1 VNETAHHFLDC
12 YARGTEPDG
21 GWTFGKALQQAQL
34 DYTPASLKRVNSL
47 LDQIK
52 AKVNPEREAFLATPG
67 GLNFCALLA
76 YYLISHVTKDAGA
89 PIDWHDAASAQQ
101 VLGAERRLPQKSFS
115 RIVAIAKDPGVAL
128 LPLGWIEDKLF
139 GDGSAPVCSDYLA
152 GVSAQLNH
160 AGPLVWAGAARC
172 LGQLASH
179 AMYMV
184 SEGGNLMPTVLHP
197 SADGKRWTFVNIVDE
212 SSDNALRRARA
223 ALEAQREG
231 PPFAAFACEAS
242 VTLPTGRTDAIVI
255 ELRCHGDAPLAVTLV
270 FPFRPASDSQGF
282 AILDSQLIEGTV
294 PAEAQRLFNEAIEA
308 GIQSFNWPSGSWA
321 QYQQQSRDQ
330 LSDVVATDAAPSAT
344 TSEAPAY
351 ADGRRVQVGD
361 AVLSNGGLLPSRVT
375 EIVRTADG
383 FSGLR
388 LEVCNGTEQ
397 RIAPQAA
404 KDTLVF
410 VAGEPADFR
419 SACARWLEQQDSPH
433 AQFALG
439 NLLYRGLVVER
450 DLGRALR
457 LWQTAAESGHAPA
470 EREMG
475 IIYLEGDALS
485 ANISKAFSLLHR
497 AADKGD
503 ARALCVL
510 GEAHERGQGV
520 PQAMGEA
527 ISFYTRSAELGD
539 LAALTNLARLHLTGT
554 EVASSTGKAVAWLT
568 QAAEDGYVGAQHLLA
583 TCYQQGVGVPQ
594 DYARCVHFYALAAA
608 QGHAISINN
617 LADKYEH
624 GTGVAQDLDK
634 ALALYREAADK
645 EIVAA
650 WYSLAGMYADGR
662 GVPRDLEQAIRLM
675 KRAAGYD
682 FLDAAQRLRAMEE
695 GLNAYRREKGVAAL
709 ADAQRFDAETLYE
722 LAGSIYEPD
731 IPQSLPIAFALYM
744 HAAEEG
750 HADAQLQV
758 AFRYRQGLGVAV
770 DGPKAVEWYRKA
782 IDSGSPY
789 AAEGLG
795 EMYQLGKLVPRDLR
809 QAAALFAEAV
819 EAGSFTAGGRLA
831 ALRRAGVPEP
841 KKGGKPGWKFW

>member
-1 VNETAHHFLDC
+1 MNQTARHFLDC

-21 GWTFGKALQQAQL
+21 GWTFAKALQQAQL

-67 GLNFCALLA
+67 GSNFCALLA
-76 YYLISHVTKDAGA
+76 YYLISHVTKNAGA

-101 VLGAERRLPQKSFS
+101 VLGAQRRLPQGSLS
-115 RIVAIAKDPGVAL
+115 RIVAIARDPGVAL

-139 GDGSAPVCSDYLA
+139 GEGSAPACVDYLA
-152 GVSAQLNH
+152 GVSAQLDH
-160 AGPLVWAGAARC
+160 AGPFVWAGAGRC

-184 SEGGNLMPTVLHP
+184 SEGGSLMPTVLQP
-197 SADGKRWTFVNIVDE
+197 NADGEGWTFVNIVDE
-212 SSDNALRRARA
+212 SPDSALSRARA
-223 ALEAQREG
+223 ALAEPREG

-242 VTLPTGRTDAIVI
+242 VTLSTGRTDAIVI
-255 ELRCHGDAPLAVTLV
+255 ELRCRGDAPLAVTLV
-270 FPFRPASDSQGF
+270 FPFRPASDPLGF
-282 AILDSQLIEGTV
+282 AILDSRLIEGTV
-294 PAEAQRLFNEAIEA
+294 PAEAQGLFNEAIEA
-308 GIQSFNWPSGSWA
+308 GIQGFNWPSGSWS
-321 QYQQQSRDQ
+321 QYRSAAVDG
-330 LSDVVATDAAPSAT
+330 AAPSG
-344 TSEAPAY
+344 TSEAPTY

-361 AVLSNGGLLPSRVT
+361 AVLFGGELFPSRVT
-375 EIVRTADG
+375 EIVRTPGG
-383 FSGLR
+383 FTGLR
-388 LEVCNGTEQ
+388 LEVCSGTEQ
-397 RIAPQAA
+397 QIPPQAA
-404 KDTLVF
+404 KDALVF
-410 VAGEPADFR
+410 VASEPADFR
-419 SACARWLEQQDSPH
+419 SACVRWLEQQDSPH

-439 NLLYRGLVVER
+439 GLLYRGLAVER

-457 LWQTAAESGHAPA
+457 LWQSAADAGHTPA

-475 IIYLEGDALS
+475 VIYLEGDALS
-485 ANISKAFSLLHR
+485 ANSSKAFSLLRR

-510 GEAHERGQGV
+510 GEVHEQGQVV
-520 PQAMGEA
+520 PQALNEA
-527 ISFYTRSAELGD
+527 ITFYTRSAELGD
-539 LAALTNLARLHLTGT
+539 LAALTHLARLHLTGT

-568 QAAEDGYVGAQHLLA
+568 QAAEGGYLGAQHLLA
-583 TCYQQGVGVPQ
+583 TCYQQGHGVPQ

-617 LADKYEH
+617 LADKYEN
-624 GTGVAQDLDK
+624 GTGVAQDLGK

-645 EIVAA
+645 DIVAA
-650 WYSLAGMYADGR
+650 WYSLGGMYADGR
-662 GVPRDLEQAIRLM
+662 GVPRDLEQAIRWM

-682 FLDAAQRLRAMEE
+682 FLDAAERLRAMEE

-709 ADAQRFDAETLYE
+709 ADAQRHDAETLYE
-722 LAGSIYEPD
+722 LAGSIYAPD
-731 IPQSLPIAFALYM
+731 IAESLPIAFGLYM
-744 HAAEEG
+744 HAANGG

-770 DGPKAVEWYRKA
+770 DGPQAVAWYRKA

-789 AAEGLG
+789 AAEDLG

-809 QAAALFAEAV
+809 QAAALYAEAV
-819 EAGSFTAGGRLA
+819 EAGSFTAGDRLA

-841 KKGGKPGWKFW
+841 KKAGKPGWKFW

>member
-1 VNETAHHFLDC
+1 MNETAQHFLDC

-34 DYTPASLKRVNSL
+34 DYTAASLKRVNSL

-67 GLNFCALLA
+67 GRNFCALLA
-76 YYLISHVTKDAGA
+76 YYLISHATKNAGA
-89 PIDWHDAASAQQ
+89 PVDWHDTASAQQ
-101 VLGAERRLPQKSFS
+101 VLGAERPLPQKSFS

-128 LPLGWIEDKLF
+128 MPLGWIEDKLF
-139 GDGSAPVCSDYLA
+139 GDGSAPACADYLA

-184 SEGGNLMPTVLHP
+184 SEGGSLMPTVLHP
-197 SADGKRWTFVNIVDE
+197 SADGKRWAFVNIVDE
-212 SSDNALRRARA
+212 SSDSALRRARA

-270 FPFRPASDSQGF
+270 FPFRPAGDPQGF

-294 PAEAQRLFNEAIEA
+294 PAAAQRLFNEAIEA

-321 QYQQQSRDQ
+321 QYQSRDQ
-330 LSDVVATDAAPSAT
+330 HSDVAATDAAPSTT

-361 AVLSNGGLLPSRVT
+361 AVLANGGLLPSRVT
-375 EIVRTADG
+375 EIVRTGDD

-388 LEVCNGTEQ
+388 LEGCNGTEQ
-397 RIAPQAA
+397 RIPPQAA
-404 KDTLVF
+404 KETLVF
-410 VAGEPADFR
+410 VASEPADFR
-419 SACARWLEQQDSPH
+419 FACIRWLEQQDSPH

-439 NLLYRGLVVER
+439 NLLYRGLAVER

-485 ANISKAFSLLHR
+485 ANISKAFTLLRR
-497 AADKGD
+497 AADKDD

-510 GEAHERGQGV
+510 GEVHERGQVV

-527 ISFYTRSAELGD
+527 ISFYTRSAKLGD

-568 QAAEDGYVGAQHLLA
+568 QAAESGYVGAQHLLA
-583 TCYQQGVGVPQ
+583 TCYQQGLGVPQ

-617 LADKYEH
+617 LADKYEN
-624 GTGVAQDLDK
+624 GTGVAQDLGK

-722 LAGSIYEPD
+722 LAGSIYEPE
-731 IPQSLPIAFALYM
+731 IPQSLPIAFELYM

-809 QAAALFAEAV
+809 QAAALYAEAV